1 MGNFLVSYASRVVIY
16 DHRAFIRLAT
26 GFRDTLCNLCKCKF
40 SCSLFLPAAIMIFI
54 LYFLMGHPRPLLR
67 LFSFFQKQYNFCYNY
82 TRKYVYPAYYGA
94 GIQTHDLQNMI
105 LLPQPLDQGKAPIY
119 YLILYLRSDSDK
131 PRTLFQ
137 SQICPSFGSWSTW
150 GRQL

>member
-1 MGNFLVSYASRVVIY
+1 MGNFIVSYASRVVIY

-67 LFSFFQKQYNFCYNY
+67 LFSFFQKTIQFLLQLYAKICLSSILWCWDSNPRPPEHESSPIT
-82 TRKYVYPAYYGA
+82 TRPGQ
-94 GIQTHDLQNMI
+94 GSH
-105 LLPQPLDQGKAPIY
+105 LLFDFVL
-119 YLILYLRSDSDK
+119 
-131 PRTLFQ
+131 TF
-137 SQICPSFGSWSTW
+137 
-150 GRQL
+150 